1 MSKRPLIPL
10 KSYIPQIPM
19 RCGRAM
25 GYKSHVTKASSASM
39 KSVKTT
45 IPLKVAEALE
55 IRPGDVLDWVIEE
68 RNGRKIALVR
78 KLE

>member
-1 MSKRPLIPL
+1 
-10 KSYIPQIPM
+10 M
-19 RCGRAM
+19 RHEKAM

-45 IPLKVAEALE
+45 IPLKVAEALG
-55 IRPGDVLDWVIEE
+55 IRPGDVLDWEIKE
-68 RNGRKIALVR
+68 RNSRKVAIVR